1 MAKLIVPQL
10 RRQKHGAD
18 FFDFFAPV
26 KMNRAMRRKQE
37 ALARAE
43 KKK

>member
-18 FFDFFAPV
+18 FFAPV
-26 KMNRAMRRKQE
+26 KMNAQCAVCWKP
-37 ALARAE
+37 
-43 KKK
+43 